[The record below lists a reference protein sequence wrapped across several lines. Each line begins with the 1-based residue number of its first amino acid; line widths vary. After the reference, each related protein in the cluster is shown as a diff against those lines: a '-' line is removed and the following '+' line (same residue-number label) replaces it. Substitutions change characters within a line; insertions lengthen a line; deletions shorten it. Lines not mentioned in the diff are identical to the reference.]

1 MTTTYSSNLRLN
13 LIGTGDQAGVWGNT
27 TNTNLGTLLDV
38 AIAGVTSVAVTSTSQ
53 ALTAYNGASDQS
65 RQAVVILTG
74 TPGGAASVFVPPN
87 NKIYLLKNS
96 TDQIVTIKVSTA
108 LNGTT
113 PSGGTTVDIPV
124 GKTVLVYCAYNA
136 GTTKWD
142 VINGIDH
149 IAGNLNVSGNLSAGG
164 NLSITGNG
172 AFSGTGGVTLPV
184 GTTVQQAGG
193 QGTIRYNTSL
203 SRFEGNDGSQWAA
216 IGGAGGGATGGG
228 TNQAFLENDQQITA
242 SYTIPATKNAM
253 STGPIAITS
262 AEVTGSIFGTT
273 LTVTAVTSGSI
284 YVGAVIEGTGVTV
297 GTTVTAFVT
306 GTGSVGDYTVD
317 TSQTVASTT
326 ITSNVT
332 VTVSNGA
339 NWVVLG

>member
-27 TNTNLGTLLDV
+27 TNTNLGTLLDA

-53 ALTAYNGASDQS
+53 ALTAFNGAADQS
-65 RQAVVILTG
+65 RQAVVVLTG
-74 TPGGAASVFVPPN
+74 TPGGAASVYIPPAT
-87 NKIYLLKNS
+87 KTYIIKNS
-96 TDQIVTIKVSTA
+96 TNQIVTIVVSTA

-113 PSGGTTVDIPV
+113 PTGGTTVVIPV
-124 GKTVLVYCAYNA
+124 GRITIVACDAVNV
-136 GTTKWD
+136 TTA
-142 VINGIDH
+142 IDH
-149 IAGNLNVSGNLSAGG
+149 VAGAFSAAGNLSATG

-172 AFSGTGGVTLPV
+172 TFSGTGGVTLPV
-184 GTTVQQAGG
+184 GTTAQQAGG

-216 IGGAGGGATGGG
+216 IAGGGGGATGGG

-253 STGPIAITS
+253 STGPIAVVS

-273 LTVTAVTSGSI
+273 LTVTAVTSGAL

-306 GTGSVGDYTVD
+306 GTGGVGDYTVSA
-317 TSQTVASTT
+317 SQTVASTT

-339 NWVVLG
+339 NWVVIG

>member
-1 MTTTYSSNLRLN
+1 MTTTYSNNLRLN

-27 TNTNLGTLLDV
+27 TNTNLGTLLEA

-53 ALTAYNGASDQS
+53 ALTAFNGAADQS
-65 RQAVVILTG
+65 RQAVVVLTG
-74 TPGGAASVFVPPN
+74 TPGAAASVYIPPAT
-87 NKIYLLKNS
+87 KTYIIKNS
-96 TDQIVTIKVSTA
+96 TNQIITIVVSTA

-113 PSGGTTVDIPV
+113 PTGGATVIIPV
-124 GKTVLVYCAYNA
+124 GRITIVACDAVNV
-136 GTTKWD
+136 TTA
-142 VINGIDH
+142 IDH
-149 IAGNLNVSGNLSAGG
+149 VAG
-164 NLSITGNG
+164 NLSISGNG
-172 AFSGTGGVTLPV
+172 TFSGTGGVTLPV
-184 GTTVQQAGG
+184 GTTGQQAGG

-228 TNQAFLENDQQITA
+228 TNQAFFQNDQQITA

-262 AEVTGSIFGTT
+262 TEVTGSISGTT
-273 LTVTAVTSGSI
+273 LTVTAVTSGAL
-284 YVGAVIEGTGVTV
+284 YVGAVIEGVGITV
-297 GTTVTAFVT
+297 GTTITTFVT
-306 GTGSVGDYTVD
+306 GTGGAGDYTVSA
-317 TSQTVASTT
+317 SQTVGSTT

-332 VTVSNGA
+332 VTVSDGA

>member
-27 TNTNLGTLLDV
+27 TNTNLGTLLDA

-53 ALTAYNGASDQS
+53 ALTAFNGAADQS
-65 RQAVVILTG
+65 RQAVVVLTG
-74 TPGGAASVFVPPN
+74 TPGGAASVYIPPAT
-87 NKIYLLKNS
+87 KTYIIKNS
-96 TDQIVTIKVSTA
+96 TNQIVTIVVSTA

-113 PSGGTTVDIPV
+113 ATGGTTVVIPV
-124 GKTVLVYCAYNA
+124 GKITIVACDAVNV
-136 GTTKWD
+136 TTA
-142 VINGIDH
+142 IDH
-149 IAGNLNVSGNLSAGG
+149 VAGAFSAAG
-164 NLSITGNG
+164 NLSISGNG
-172 AFSGTGGVTLPV
+172 TFSGTGGVTLPV
-184 GTTVQQAGG
+184 GTTGQQAGG

-216 IGGAGGGATGGG
+216 IAGGGGGATGGG
-228 TNQAFLENDQQITA
+228 TNQAFIENDQQITA

-273 LTVTAVTSGSI
+273 LTVTAVTSGSL

-306 GTGSVGDYTVD
+306 GTGGVGDYTVSA
-317 TSQTVASTT
+317 SQTVASTT
-326 ITSNVT
+326 ITSTVT
-332 VTVSNGA
+332 VTVSDGA

>member
-13 LIGTGDQAGVWGNT
+13 IIGTGEQAGVWGDT
-27 TNTNLGTLLDV
+27 TNINLGTLLDA

-53 ALTAYNGASDQS
+53 ALTAYNGAADQS
-65 RQAVVILTG
+65 RYAVVVLTG
-74 TPGGAASVFVPPN
+74 TPGGAASVYIPPLT
-87 NKIYLLKNS
+87 KTYIIKNS
-96 TDQIVTIKVSTA
+96 TDQVVTLKASTT

-113 PSGGTTVDIPV
+113 PTGGTTVAIPV
-124 GKTVLVYCAYNA
+124 GRITIVACDAVNV
-136 GTTKWD
+136 TT
-142 VINGIDH
+142 GIDH
-149 IAGNLNVSGNLSAGG
+149 VAGAFSVAGNLSA
-164 NLSITGNG
+164 TGNG
-172 AFSGTGGVTLPV
+172 VFSGTGGVTLPV

-253 STGPIAITS
+253 STGPIQITS

-273 LTVTAVTSGSI
+273 LTVTAVTSGAL

-306 GTGSVGDYTVD
+306 GTGGAGDYTVSA
-317 TSQTVASTT
+317 SQTVASTT

-332 VTVSNGA
+332 VTVSDGA

>member
-1 MTTTYSSNLRLN
+1 MTTTYSNNLRLN

-27 TNTNLGTLLDV
+27 TNTNLGTLLEA

-53 ALTAYNGASDQS
+53 ALTAFNGAADQS
-65 RQAVVILTG
+65 RQAVVVLTG
-74 TPGGAASVFVPPN
+74 TPGGAASVFVPPAT
-87 NKIYLLKNS
+87 KTYIIKNS
-96 TDQIVTIKVSTA
+96 TNQIVTIVVSTA

-113 PSGGTTVDIPV
+113 ATGGTTVVIPV
-124 GKTVLVYCAYNA
+124 GRITIVACDAVNV
-136 GTTKWD
+136 TTA
-142 VINGIDH
+142 IDH
-149 IAGNLNVSGNLSAGG
+149 VAGNFSAAG

-172 AFSGTGGVTLPV
+172 SFSGTGGVTLPV
-184 GTTVQQAGG
+184 GTTGQQAGG

-216 IGGAGGGATGGG
+216 IAGGGGGATGGG

-273 LTVTAVTSGSI
+273 LTVTAVATGAL
-284 YVGAVIEGTGVTV
+284 YVGAVIEGTGVTI

-306 GTGSVGDYTVD
+306 GTGGIGDYTVSA
-317 TSQTVASTT
+317 SQTVASTT

-332 VTVSNGA
+332 VTVSDGA

>member
-27 TNTNLGTLLDV
+27 TNTNLGTLLDA

-53 ALTAYNGASDQS
+53 ALTAFNGAADQS
-65 RQAVVILTG
+65 RQAVVVLTG
-74 TPGGAASVFVPPN
+74 TPGGAASVYIPPAT
-87 NKIYLLKNS
+87 KTYIIKNS
-96 TDQIVTIKVSTA
+96 TNQIVTIVVSTA

-113 PSGGTTVDIPV
+113 ATGGTTVVIPV
-124 GKTVLVYCAYNA
+124 GKITIVACDAVNV
-136 GTTKWD
+136 TTA
-142 VINGIDH
+142 IDH
-149 IAGNLNVSGNLSAGG
+149 VAGAFSAAG
-164 NLSITGNG
+164 NLSISGNG
-172 AFSGTGGVTLPV
+172 TFSGTGGVTLPV
-184 GTTVQQAGG
+184 GTTGQQAGG

-216 IGGAGGGATGGG
+216 IAGGGGGATGGG
-228 TNQAFLENDQQITA
+228 TNQAFIENDQQITA

-273 LTVTAVTSGSI
+273 LTVTAVATGAL

-297 GTTVTAFVT
+297 GTTITAFVT
-306 GTGSVGDYTVD
+306 GTGGIGDYTVSA
-317 TSQTVASTT
+317 SQTVASTT

-332 VTVSNGA
+332 VTVSDGA

>member
-27 TNTNLGTLLDV
+27 TNTNLGTLLDA

-53 ALTAYNGASDQS
+53 ALTAFNGAADQS
-65 RQAVVILTG
+65 RQAVVVLTG
-74 TPGGAASVFVPPN
+74 TPGGAASVYIPPAT
-87 NKIYLLKNS
+87 KTYIIKNS
-96 TDQIVTIKVSTA
+96 TNQIVTIVVSTA

-113 PSGGTTVDIPV
+113 PTGGTTVIIPV
-124 GKTVLVYCAYNA
+124 GRITIVACDAVNV
-136 GTTKWD
+136 TTA
-142 VINGIDH
+142 IDH
-149 IAGNLNVSGNLSAGG
+149 VAGAFSAAGNLSATG
-164 NLSITGNG
+164 NLAITGNG
-172 AFSGTGGVTLPV
+172 TFSGTGGVTLPV
-184 GTTVQQAGG
+184 GTTVQQSGG

-273 LTVTAVTSGSI
+273 LTVTAVASGAL
-284 YVGAVIEGTGVTV
+284 YVGAVIEGTGVTL
-297 GTTVTAFVT
+297 GTTVTAFDT
-306 GTGSVGDYTVD
+306 GTGGAGDYTVSA
-317 TSQTVASTT
+317 SQTVASTT

>member
-13 LIGTGDQAGVWGNT
+13 LIGTGDQAGVWGET
-27 TNTNLGTLLDV
+27 TNTNLGTLLDA

-53 ALTAYNGASDQS
+53 ALTAFNGAADQS
-65 RQAVVILTG
+65 RQAVVVLTG
-74 TPGGAASVFVPPN
+74 TPGGAASVYIPPAT
-87 NKIYLLKNS
+87 KTYIIKNS
-96 TDQIVTIKVSTA
+96 TNQVVTIVVSTA

-113 PSGGTTVDIPV
+113 ATGGTTVVIPV
-124 GKTVLVYCAYNA
+124 GRITIVACDAVNV
-136 GTTKWD
+136 TTA
-142 VINGIDH
+142 IDH
-149 IAGNLNVSGNLSAGG
+149 VAGAFSAAGNLSATG
-164 NLSITGNG
+164 NLSISGNG

-184 GTTVQQAGG
+184 GTTIQQAGG

-273 LTVTAVTSGSI
+273 LTVTAVTSGAL

-297 GTTVTAFVT
+297 GTTITAFVT
-306 GTGSVGDYTVD
+306 GTGGIGDYTVSA
-317 TSQTVASTT
+317 SQTVASTT

>member
-13 LIGTGDQAGVWGNT
+13 LIGTGEQAGVWGDT
-27 TNTNLGTLLDV
+27 TNTNLGTLLDA

-53 ALTAYNGASDQS
+53 ALTAYNGAADQS
-65 RQAVVILTG
+65 RYAVVVLTG
-74 TPGGAASVFVPPN
+74 TPGGAASVYIPPLT
-87 NKIYLLKNS
+87 KTYIIKNS
-96 TDQIVTIKVSTA
+96 TNQVVTLKVSTT

-113 PSGGTTVDIPV
+113 PTGGTTIVIPV
-124 GKTVLVYCAYNA
+124 GRITIVACDATNV
-136 GTTKWD
+136 TT
-142 VINGIDH
+142 GIDH
-149 IAGNLNVSGNLSAGG
+149 VAGAFSAAGNLSATGD
-164 NLSITGNG
+164 LSISGNG

-184 GTTVQQAGG
+184 GTTAQQAGG

-203 SRFEGNDGSQWAA
+203 SRFEGNDGAEWAA

-273 LTVTAVTSGSI
+273 LTVTAVTSGAL

-297 GTTVTAFVT
+297 GTTITTFVT
-306 GTGSVGDYTVD
+306 GTGGVGDYTVSA
-317 TSQTVASTT
+317 SQTVASTT

-332 VTVSNGA
+332 VTVSDGA